1 MQDESDLEFA
11 QVYKKRRKRSLVT
24 GNIPL
29 GMLWFAVPMI
39 VGNLLQQFYN
49 IADTLIVGQFLGAD
63 ALAAVGSAYTL
74 MIFLTSVLLGLCMGS
89 GAVFSLQYGAG
100 EKEMLKRSI
109 YASGVLI
116 GFVTLVLNIFVF
128 RWIDPI
134 LRLLQVPA
142 EVYPLMRDYLWVVFW
157 GIGFTFLYNF
167 YACLLRAIGNSL
179 QPLWF
184 LAVAVVL
191 NIALD
196 LIFILL
202 FGWGVEG
209 AAWATV
215 IAQAVSG
222 VGLPLAFG
230 ALRCR
235 FWGRFGR

>member
-1 MQDESDLEFA
+1 MQHESDLEFA

-167 YACLLRAIGNSL
+167 
-179 QPLWF
+179 
-184 LAVAVVL
+184 
-191 NIALD
+191 
-196 LIFILL
+196 
-202 FGWGVEG
+202 
-209 AAWATV
+209 
-215 IAQAVSG
+215 
-222 VGLPLAFG
+222 
-230 ALRCR
+230 
-235 FWGRFGR
+235 

>member
-100 EKEMLKRSI
+100 KKEMLKRSI

-134 LRLLQVPA
+134 LRLLQIPA
-142 EVYPLMRDYLWVVFW
+142 EV
-157 GIGFTFLYNF
+157 
-167 YACLLRAIGNSL
+167 
-179 QPLWF
+179 
-184 LAVAVVL
+184 
-191 NIALD
+191 
-196 LIFILL
+196 
-202 FGWGVEG
+202 
-209 AAWATV
+209 
-215 IAQAVSG
+215 
-222 VGLPLAFG
+222 
-230 ALRCR
+230 
-235 FWGRFGR
+235 